1 MMLGAVH
8 VTVTKT
14 QTSPDEPIE
23 VATIAGEE
31 MLPWLSDIE
40 GFEGLLM
47 LSNATDG
54 TTLAISFWKSREI
67 ADRHRVARAQF
78 RDRITT
84 AVGVSV
90 VEVADYEL
98 TFAELG
104 AWSARRMP

>member
-1 MMLGAVH
+1 VH
-8 VTVTKT
+8 VTVTT
-14 QTSPDEPIE
+14 TRASPDEPIE

-31 MLPWLSDIE
+31 MLPWLSEID

-47 LSNATDG
+47 LSNADEG
-54 TTLAISFWKSREI
+54 TTLVISFWESREV
-67 ADRHRVARAQF
+67 ADRHRVVRAQF

-84 AVGVSV
+84 AVGVRV

-104 AWSARRMP
+104 PWSARRMPG